1 MKHLGGQRLA
11 RAAMVLALAGS
22 VVGAGASSAAAS
34 SDPLGG
40 LLGGLL
46 GGPTAT
52 SSPQATTISGHL
64 DMADQRLR
72 KGCRKYAYR
81 YRLQIPDGQEFDF
94 EILVTD
100 PRGISQA
107 SDVILS
113 GADPLSGTKTVTI
126 CRSNTEPGRFV
137 LHGALYTN
145 DGQGPTT
152 TTTVPDD
159 PFRLTIHKHK
169 HKKRHHRA

>member
-1 MKHLGGQRLA
+1 MG
-11 RAAMVLALAGS
+11 LALVGGLI
-22 VVGAGASSAAAS
+22 GAGASGAAAVDSAS
-34 SDPLGG
+34 STDPLSS

-46 GGPTAT
+46 GGSTT
-52 SSPQATTISGHL
+52 SASPQAPTISGHL
-64 DMADQRLR
+64 DMRSQRLR
-72 KGCRKYAYR
+72 KGCQKYAYQ
-81 YRLQIPDGQEFDF
+81 YRLQVPDGTEFDF
-94 EILVTD
+94 ETFVTD

-152 TTTVPDD
+152 TTKVPDE
-159 PFRLTIHKHK
+159 PFRLTIPK